1 MTTVRI
7 LSLFPLTLSVLPLA
21 ALAQQPSQPGPAAT
35 TPADDPDTAAEGEAE
50 HEAIP
55 FTPEEILRLGER
67 LKDVRRATEQVGTEF
82 ATPNARPAIRVSFA
96 PGQQTSLIFTTK
108 GYPTALSFVDSTGQ
122 PWPIAWNTSGNSA
135 NPDGSTN
142 CASGKSGASAGNPAV
157 ETTGFYTCVPFKGS
171 NTINIEPMSLQPRGG
186 LLVTLQNAPKPVS
199 FLLIAGRG
207 SYDDNLTV
215 RMSEGGPNAR
225 EPVDSRPGVPAT
237 GEPYMNAMLSGIP
250 PASAVPLAVEGISPD
265 DVHAWR
271 IGNEV
276 YLRTRLHL
284 MTPSSD
290 SMEQG
295 EGGYTLYAFHE
306 SPVVLLSDAGRTVS
320 AHIRDAQ

>member
-1 MTTVRI
+1 MTMKLLHFLPVA
-7 LSLFPLTLSVLPLA
+7 LFLLPPLA
-21 ALAQQPSQPGPAAT
+21 SAQEAPQTGPARVAT
-35 TPADDPDTAAEGEAE
+35 APDPAQEAE
-50 HEAIP
+50 DDAEHDAIP
-55 FTPEEILRLGER
+55 FTPEEILRLGKR
-67 LKDVRRATEQVGTEF
+67 LKAVSRAKEQVSTEF

-122 PWPIAWNTSGNSA
+122 PWPVAWNTSGNSA

-142 CASGKSGASAGNPAV
+142 CASGKGATSGNPAV

-171 NTINIEPMSLQPRGG
+171 NTINIEPISLQPRGG
-186 LLVTLQNAPKPVS
+186 LLVTLQGAPKPVS

-215 RMSEGGPNAR
+215 RISEAGPNAK
-225 EPVDSRPGVPAT
+225 EPVDTRPGAPAT
-237 GEPYMNAMLSGIP
+237 GEPYMNAMLSGVP

-265 DVHAWR
+265 DVRAWR

-276 YLRTRLHL
+276 YLRTRLLL

-290 SMEQG
+290 SMEHG

-306 SPVVLLSDAGRTVS
+306 SPVVLLSDAGRTIS